1 MKKKSLPGILAG
13 LTPLLIAAVSTIATA
28 HAAESPRLREDVT
41 QILMMMDGVRD
52 RSCTERK
59 VVNAEVLEARRDGTS
74 AVERWMLDR
83 CGKAVRYRVRY
94 TASPK
99 GGDDFE
105 VQLEK

>member
-1 MKKKSLPGILAG
+1 MAPSSFIRSVAAHAALFFALVCAAG
-13 LTPLLIAAVSTIATA
+13 
-28 HAAESPRLREDVT
+28 AAESPQLREDVA
-41 QILMMMDGVRD
+41 QMLMMMDGVRD

-59 VVNAEVLEARRDGTS
+59 VVNAEVLEARRDGTP
-74 AVERWMLDR
+74 AVERWTLDR

-94 TASPK
+94 PASPK